1 MGTIKIFN
9 VIVQINT
16 KQSLPFRVNVL
27 KFESTAYAA
36 IWQLQSRLKA
46 DVSIGF
52 LVAIVEN

>member
-16 KQSLPFRVNVL
+16 KQSLPISVNVL
-27 KFESTAYAA
+27 MFESTAYAA

-46 DVSIGF
+46 DVSIGIF
-52 LVAIVEN
+52 SCNC